1 MQQAGIPRL
10 FVVQR
15 LYRRVLKLH
24 RFLPTELKK
33 LGDEYTRD
41 EFRRNKSANQLQ
53 AYEFMTEWKNYAD
66 SMEEQFIS
74 EGKIGRNL
82 NQNEVNLLSQEQL
95 GQLYQ
100 LQQEATNPTAAE
112 NESESESTH
121 KKP

>member
-41 EFRRNKSANQLQ
+41 EFRRHKSANQLQ
-53 AYEFMTEWKNYAD
+53 AFEFMTEWKVCCLR
-66 SMEEQFIS
+66 SFQM
-74 EGKIGRNL
+74 K
-82 NQNEVNLLSQEQL
+82 
-95 GQLYQ
+95 
-100 LQQEATNPTAAE
+100 
-112 NESESESTH
+112 
-121 KKP
+121 